1 MKPRNLI
8 IDCDPGHDDIM
19 AILCA
24 LNHPEAFNILGY
36 TTVCG
41 NQLVDK
47 VTRNL
52 CQVLTALNVCQ
63 EVAMGYDAPLF
74 YAPEPQP
81 NAHGETGLDGPS
93 LPEPVI
99 QPVKLHAME
108 WMKKKLEASDTKVT
122 LVALAPLTSV
132 AMLLKTWPHLKSK
145 IECITLMG
153 GGIAKGNI
161 LEKAEFNIY
170 ADPHAAKI
178 VFESGVP
185 IIMSGIEVC
194 DDCAI
199 LHREIDALK
208 GQGPVSD
215 LCHDILQFFS
225 QYGRQRGIDRSP
237 LFDVAPIMHLLHP
250 EFFTSKKYPVSIE
263 VSGVY
268 TRGMTVVD
276 QRSFIDERTINT
288 EVLLTCDRERFIQAF
303 LNDLNSLDKK
313 LKSQ

>member
-1 MKPRNLI
+1 MKRRNLI

-52 CQVLTALNVCQ
+52 CQVLTVLNVCQ
-63 EVAMGYDAPLF
+63 EVAVGYDAPLF

-81 NAHGETGLDGPS
+81 GAHGETGLDGPS
-93 LPEPVI
+93 LPEPTI
-99 QPVKLHAME
+99 QPVKLHAIE
-108 WMKKKLEASDTKVT
+108 WMKQKLEASDTKVT
-122 LVALAPLTSV
+122 LVALAPLTNV

-170 ADPHAAKI
+170 EDPHAAKI

-199 LHREIDALK
+199 LHHEIDALK

-225 QYGRQRGIDRSP
+225 QYGRLRGTDRSP

-263 VSGVY
+263 VSGVH

-288 EVLLTCDRERFIQAF
+288 EVLLTCDREKFIQVF
-303 LNDLNSLDKK
+303 LNDLKSLDKN
-313 LKSQ
+313 